1 MITEK
6 ESDAIQIKFANKI
19 YKMVKRFEKDNAVFV
34 MKIDYK
40 ADFDS
45 SKGTERSETEANM
58 MFFR

>member
-6 ESDAIQIKFANKI
+6 ESKDIQVRLGNKI
-19 YKMVKRFEKDNAVFV
+19 HNMVKRFEKDNGVFV

-45 SKGTERSETEANM
+45 SKGTEESEIGLDV